1 MFVKRQSIAQTLATA
16 PPLREVFPRNT
27 QFEAMLAELRII
39 VLPLPLLL
47 LANTIT
53 PPQAVGDRLLSST

>member
-1 MFVKRQSIAQTLATA
+1 MFVKRQSVAQTLAIA
-16 PPLREVFPRNT
+16 PPLRAVFPRNT
-27 QFEAMLAELRII
+27 QFEAMLAELRFI

-53 PPQAVGDRLLSST
+53 PPQAVGDRLLPST